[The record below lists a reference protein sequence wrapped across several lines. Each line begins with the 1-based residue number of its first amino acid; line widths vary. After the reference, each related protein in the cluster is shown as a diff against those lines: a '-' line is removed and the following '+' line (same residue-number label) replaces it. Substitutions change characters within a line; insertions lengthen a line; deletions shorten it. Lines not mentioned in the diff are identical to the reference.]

1 MLCRRTATLAAIAL
15 LAAVT
20 AVPAE
25 VAIENFDA
33 VPDDPV
39 LAIGTYTHPAGGKT
53 LTLRV
58 GVGSAAFRSTVG
70 DGVRGR
76 PPKNRFGTYWMA
88 SDRGPNFQCEEALA
102 VIGLAEAVACPD
114 TPGAGTTG
122 RIYPRSDIG
131 PAIFLV
137 QLRPDHTIR
146 ILDTRPLRGNDGQPI
161 SGLPNPHTLPT
172 GEFPRDGA
180 GQVIA
185 RDASGVDVEGLVHVP
200 RFGGRFL
207 LVEENGPSVLEV
219 AEDGT
224 VLTRFVPAGTETDYT
239 NPAGGLAPARYAVKG
254 SLPAILLKRRLNRGL
269 ESIAISH
276 DHRHIYVMMQSPL
289 DNPTGSGPNS
299 SRDSFNIRIF
309 KLRVHWRPRGSSL
322 EPVAEYVYRLAP
334 VADFVAQGEPTPN
347 LRQRDLRVSEMLGL
361 GDERFLIIERTDA
374 ITMLFEI
381 DLQGATNILGSKW
394 DDIATSPT
402 LERTADLSTVAIV
415 PVAKTLRLIAS
426 SLPGASPRFPQ
437 KLEGMAFAPDGR
449 LMIINDDDF
458 GITDQQTQVNLVDG
472 LDLP

>member
-1 MLCRRTATLAAIAL
+1 MLHRRIATLAAIAL
-15 LAAVT
+15 FAGAT

-25 VAIENFDA
+25 VAIDSFDT
-33 VPDDPV
+33 VPDDPL

-58 GVGSAAFRSTVG
+58 GVGSTAFRSTVG

-76 PPKNRFGTYWMA
+76 PPLNRFGTYWTA

-114 TPGAGTTG
+114 TPGAGTAG
-122 RIYPRSDIG
+122 RIYPRPDIG

-146 ILDTRPLRGNDGQPI
+146 ILDTRPLRGNDGEPI

-172 GEFPRDGA
+172 GEVPRDGA
-180 GQVIA
+180 GEVIS
-185 RDASGVDVEGLVHVP
+185 RDASGMDVEGLVRVP

-207 LVEENGPSVLEV
+207 LVEENGPSVVEV
-219 AEDGT
+219 ADDGT

-239 NPAGGLAPARYAVKG
+239 NPTGGLAPARYPVKG
-254 SLPAILLKRRLNRGL
+254 SLPAILHKRRLNRGL
-269 ESIAISH
+269 ESIAISR
-276 DHRHIYVMMQSPL
+276 DYRHIYVMMQSPL
-289 DNPTGSGPNS
+289 DNPTGSGANS
-299 SRDSFNIRIF
+299 ARDSFNIRLF
-309 KLRVHWRPRGSSL
+309 KLRVHWRPGGSSL

-334 VADFVAQGEPTPN
+334 AADFVALGEPTPN
-347 LRQRDLRVSEMLGL
+347 LRQRDLRVSEMLAL
-361 GDERFLIIERTDA
+361 GAERFLVIERTDA
-374 ITMLFEI
+374 ITLVFEI
-381 DLQGATNILGSKW
+381 DLANATNLLGTVW
-394 DDIATSPT
+394 DDVATSPT
-402 LERTADLSTVAIV
+402 LERTADLSTIGIV
-415 PVAKTLRLIAS
+415 PVSKQRRLIAS

-458 GITDQQTQVNLVDG
+458 GITDQTTQANLVDG
-472 LDLP
+472 LEP